1 MATMNIFLSAFFAGV
16 VAILA
21 TVAIEK
27 YGGVIGGIFGTVP
40 TTIVPA
46 AAFIWIADSNQSSFE
61 SSMGMVPVGMLLN
74 SFFLWL
80 WSCLL

>member
-1 MATMNIFLSAFFAGV
+1 MEYENILLSALFAGL
-16 VAILA
+16 VAIFA
-21 TVAIEK
+21 TIVIEK
-27 YGGVIGGIFGTVP
+27 FGGIIGGIIGTVP

-74 SFFLWL
+74 SFF
-80 WSCLL
+80 